1 MWLYIIF
8 GFGSVILWY
17 VIFSTYQTV
26 LLVLTLV
33 FTRFV
38 LLMVIY
44 QKPHCVDSRDVDS
57 RHRFNECQ
65 LDPTEGWLSV
75 FFSGSGCSSGSPVI
89 ARPLVSDPGLPSGF
103 TSNRPWAG
111 RWTPKLLLTSSCYG
125 AISVRM
131 CVWTGRAS
139 VGPNSTFTIYCT
151 LALNS
156 SVLTLL
162 FTSFALLIQ
171 RFSCTLHL

>member
-1 MWLYIIF
+1 MW
-8 GFGSVILWY
+8 
-17 VIFSTYQTV
+17 FSQLIRLFCLFLLSSLPALSYWWLFTKNLTV
-26 LLVLTLV
+26 LIAEMWTPDTVLMNVNL
-33 FTRFV
+33 TR
-38 LLMVIY
+38 
-44 QKPHCVDSRDVDS
+44 QKAGSLC
-57 RHRFNECQ
+57 
-65 LDPTEGWLSV
+65 

-131 CVWTGRAS
+131 CVWTWRDS

-156 SVLTLL
+156 CVSTLL

>member
-1 MWLYIIF
+1 
-8 GFGSVILWY
+8 
-17 VIFSTYQTV
+17 
-26 LLVLTLV
+26 
-33 FTRFV
+33 
-38 LLMVIY
+38 MVIY

-111 RWTPKLLLTSSCYG
+111 RWTPKLLLTSG
-125 AISVRM
+125 LAPVMVPSVYE
-131 CVWTGRAS
+131 CVCERDELQSGRIPRS
-139 VGPNSTFTIYCT
+139 QYT
-151 LALNS
+151 
-156 SVLTLL
+156 VLLL
-162 FTSFALLIQ
+162 WIHVFQHFCLPVLLCWSRDSPAHYICNYDHYSNVICRAVTSFIWEVS
-171 RFSCTLHL
+171 RITCNWKERDPS